1 MADPPG
7 EPQERRPG
15 PSDGSLIARVR
26 EGSEDAATALYSR
39 YAQRLLA
46 LAKART
52 GDDLAARVDAED
64 IVQSVFGSFFRGAN
78 QGLYDAPSGEEIWGL
93 LLVIAMNK
101 IRVKARHHRAAKRDV
116 RKTVG
121 GGAPDAEGF
130 DPPATDEAAHTLLRL
145 VVDDVLAR
153 LPPGHRDVVRLRLE
167 GFDVAEIAGQ
177 TGKSMR
183 TTERVLQ
190 DFRARM
196 AEHFK
201 AEGADE

>member
-1 MADPPG
+1 MAGSPSESP
-7 EPQERRPG
+7 EHRPG

-26 EGSEDAATALYSR
+26 EGSEAAASALYSR
-39 YAQRLLA
+39 YARRLLA

-116 RKTVG
+116 RKTIG
-121 GGAPDAEGF
+121 GELLQGEGVDA
-130 DPPATDEAAHTLLRL
+130 PATDEAAYTLLRL
-145 VVDDVLAR
+145 VVDDVLSG
-153 LPPGHRDVVRLRLE
+153 LPAGHRDVVRLRLE
-167 GFDVAEIAGQ
+167 GFDVADIAKQ

-190 DFRARM
+190 EFRTRM
-196 AEHFK
+196 ADHFK
-201 AEGADE
+201 DERAAE